1 MLMAFCFHLLHCT
14 VVIGPW
20 LPLSLGWRPRP
31 SGAAV
36 AFGFLFLHA
45 CVALSLNHLAGTN
58 YLFLNLPVA
67 STPLAALAAEAM
79 GHMWLPW
86 APWRRRCSPWRACW
100 PPGPCAAGP
109 ESFPLPLHWREA
121 LDRGRHMG

>member
-67 STPLAALAAEAM
+67 GTPLAALGGGSHGAYVASLGAMAAARKIAALSCAEISRSSKTRTD
-79 GHMWLPW
+79 L
-86 APWRRRCSPWRACW
+86 RA
-100 PPGPCAAGP
+100 
-109 ESFPLPLHWREA
+109 SS
-121 LDRGRHMG
+121 